1 MKIALNKKHK
11 QYIALFISMVVL
23 SLLVHNNFK
32 INQINRINDISQNNI
47 TNEKQI
53 SPKELFLESWHIIKA
68 NYYSNNLNK
77 QNWTRWKKRYINKIK
92 TQEDAYVAINS
103 MIASLDDS
111 YSKFMSQREFSEQNS
126 AINSKLYGIGVN
138 IASISGKIY
147 VINVLENAPA
157 ARCGIQSGDIILKVN
172 NKDIS
177 GQSIYRIAQ
186 LIRGDINVNI
196 NLEILRGN
204 KKLNKTVKR
213 EEIKVKTIESEK
225 INDDIA
231 YIRILSFIGLE
242 TSKEFIVALNKYK
255 DSKGLILDLRG
266 NSGGLF
272 QNAIVISNLF
282 MKKGVIVSVLA
293 RQGRKNVYK
302 AQDKDCIYTKPLVI
316 LVDNRTASASEI
328 LTCALKENKRAVVVG
343 TDTYGKGLVQKV
355 FSLPNGT
362 GMNLT
367 IAHYLTP
374 SGKDINKK
382 GIKPDYSVNIKH
394 GDFINNIDTQLVYA
408 VNLLE
413 KIISKK
419 EN

>member
-47 TNEKQI
+47 TNEKQV
-53 SPKELFLESWHIIKA
+53 SPKELFLESWHIIKV

-213 EEIKVKTIESEK
+213 EEIKIKTIESEK

-382 GIKPDYSVNIKH
+382 GIKPDYSVNIEH